1 MTNEPV
7 QAEPTKT
14 TFVYDTRTG
23 KVVHVHQFVP
33 YDSKGTCS
41 DHEMETA
48 ALELAP
54 AACEREHLAV
64 LHFDGDKYSDRS
76 IRYRVDC
83 EKRVLIEES
92 AVATMMDS
100 ICLDPAKLHELRK

>member
-1 MTNEPV
+1 MTNDPI
-7 QAEPTKT
+7 QAKPTKT

-33 YDSKGTCS
+33 YDPNGTCS
-41 DHEMETA
+41 DREMETA

-54 AACEREHLAV
+54 EACERKYLAV
-64 LHFDGDKYSDRS
+64 LHFDEDKYSDRS

-92 AVATMMDS
+92 AVATLMGS
-100 ICLDPAKLHELRK
+100 IRIDPAKLRELRK